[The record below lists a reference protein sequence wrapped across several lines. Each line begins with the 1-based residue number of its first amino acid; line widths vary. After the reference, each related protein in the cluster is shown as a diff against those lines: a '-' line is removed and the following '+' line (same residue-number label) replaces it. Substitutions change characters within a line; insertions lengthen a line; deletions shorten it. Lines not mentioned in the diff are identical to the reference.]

1 MNLILKRAAAGL
13 LSAALLS
20 CGAAIPAAAAEQT
33 NEPVDVKTVCTG
45 YEPLSDDLMF
55 ITLKAALP
63 VRAELIQHSPERDP
77 LVLYDSTLTG
87 STAGTKYRYAV
98 ERGDYT
104 LRLTYSPVTASK
116 SNDRTVEYKFTME
129 NADYSEAPNTFTHT
143 DMEITITGKSC
154 KATEKLAP
162 AAGKPTDTYK
172 DGIKTQTLGVQLD
185 YYAGGRGDYNG
196 DGSTDVSD
204 AQLVLRAYVE
214 GIAGKV
220 TENAPNAMQST
231 TCDINGDGTI
241 SVEDAQCILK
251 FYTATVAGLEP
262 VWPDGVKDPR
272 YPEKTAA

>member
-63 VRAELIQHSPERDP
+63 VRAELIQHSLERDP

-104 LRLTYSPVTASK
+104 LRLTYSPATASK
-116 SNDRTVEYKFTME
+116 SNDRTVEYNFTMPPE
-129 NADYSEAPNTFTHT
+129 SRPIPIRTASKRRRSVCSLIITQAAAATTTATAAPTFPMHSWFCVH
-143 DMEITITGKSC
+143 M
-154 KATEKLAP
+154 
-162 AAGKPTDTYK
+162 
-172 DGIKTQTLGVQLD
+172 
-185 YYAGGRGDYNG
+185 
-196 DGSTDVSD
+196 
-204 AQLVLRAYVE
+204 LRALR
-214 GIAGKV
+214 A
-220 TENAPNAMQST
+220 
-231 TCDINGDGTI
+231 
-241 SVEDAQCILK
+241 
-251 FYTATVAGLEP
+251 
-262 VWPDGVKDPR
+262 R
-272 YPEKTAA
+272 